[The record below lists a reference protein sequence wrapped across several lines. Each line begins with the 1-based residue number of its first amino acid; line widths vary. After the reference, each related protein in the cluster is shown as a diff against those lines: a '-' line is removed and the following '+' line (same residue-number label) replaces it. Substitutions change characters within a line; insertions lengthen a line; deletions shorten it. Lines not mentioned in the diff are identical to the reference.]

1 MYTFYYMEL
10 IVAKNNQN
18 AIGKDGDL
26 MWHLSK
32 DLQHFRKLTQNQII
46 VMGRKTYE
54 SLPGGPLKN
63 RINVI
68 ITRNPNKYHQN
79 IKDVYFISLN
89 ESQRI
94 LMDLQ
99 ERYGKT
105 IFIIG
110 GSEFYKYFYPQCSTL
125 HITEVDNDEEGDTYF
140 PISDTQISEDYNI
153 TCKESHRDET
163 TNIIYSFC
171 TYQKK

>member
-1 MYTFYYMEL
+1 MEL

-18 AIGKDGDL
+18 AIGKNGDL
-26 MWHLSK
+26 MWNLPK
-32 DLQHFRKLTQNQII
+32 DLQRFRKLTQNQIV
-46 VMGRKTYE
+46 VMGRKTYD

-79 IKDVYFISLN
+79 VKDVYFISLS
-89 ESQRI
+89 ESHRI

-99 ERYGKT
+99 ERSHKT
-105 IFIIG
+105 IFIMG
-110 GSEFYKYFYPQCSTL
+110 GSDIYKYFYPQCNIL

-140 PISDTQISEDYNI
+140 PISNKQISEDHAI
-153 TCKESHRDET
+153 TYQETHRDEN
-163 TNIIYSFC
+163 TNMLYSFC